1 MAGPSGKNLQIPYI
15 NIELWTRFTIHAHT
29 PHTNWYFWFTLPFPV
44 LPICS
49 RWLTLIQLP
58 PSCRVKSV
66 RLDFYLPANKIK
78 HLFVCHARKE
88 PTLRTHHVGQR
99 ANPAPVAIATNLNRS
114 HAHQLQMSNVKNAAN
129 VLQAFGR

>member
-1 MAGPSGKNLQIPYI
+1 MNSCIQMMM
-15 NIELWTRFTIHAHT
+15 AHT
-29 PHTNWYFWFTLPFPV
+29 DNWYFWFTLMLFPV

-49 RWLTLIQLP
+49 RWLKLIQ
-58 PSCRVKSV
+58 PSPSRRVKSV

-78 HLFVCHARKE
+78 HLFVCHVGKE
-88 PTLRTHHVGQR
+88 PTLRTLRVGQH

-114 HAHQLQMSNVKNAAN
+114 HAHQVQMSNVKSAPS